1 MFFLILSCSI
11 VYLFTINEICIL
23 YNTNLLCSNFTD
35 NTDSKS
41 RSREW
46 LTEYQSLRNS
56 KLQTCFTNLILEKVA
71 ERFDDFLEI
80 NEIRKSAYIVV
91 RFDHCG
97 LSAQTTLYNVRINSS
112 LCQEIYR
119 TNLLGLFFKNTDKFF
134 TDDLTFCFRLCN
146 TCQLVIISL
155 LCIDANKVQVKL
167 TVWSEYTL
175 NLISLIFTKKT
186 MIYKYTGKLLA
197 DCSGKK
203 SCCNGRVNTT

>member
-23 YNTNLLCSNFTD
+23 YDTYFLCGNFTD

-71 ERFDDFLEI
+71 ERFDDFFEI

-146 TCQLVIISL
+146 TCQLVIVSL
-155 LCIDANKVQVKL
+155 LCIDADKVQVKL